1 MQYALARSGDGLMTE
16 NMQRFEEL
24 VAAGIADYVG
34 DAFETNAQPCY
45 GCVAGEFLEDKL
57 SPLLAD
63 MYLLGKDGK
72 HKEVLERLIMMQVM
86 LATSATIYDKLIEN
100 WFQLFEQ
107 EYKQDM
113 EQFKK

>member
-1 MQYALARSGDGLMTE
+1 MTE
-16 NMQRFEEL
+16 NMQRFEEI

-34 DAFETNAQPCY
+34 DAFDTNADPCP
-45 GCVAGEFLEDKL
+45 GCISEMFLEDKQ

-72 HKEVLERLIMMQVM
+72 HREVLERLVKMHVM
-86 LATSATIYDKLIEN
+86 LATSAVIYDKLIEN

-107 EYKQDM
+107 EYKADI
-113 EQFKK
+113 EAHKK